1 MNLTK
6 ASVNLFQT
14 VFILNSSSSES
25 GTTFCPAVQRFCKK
39 DEHKTSSQGKWSIVL
54 QSCSISFLMSNMVK
68 KPLESKGLWSSLP
81 SKASKLPCPSGS
93 LSLSKK
99 RSFQKVAPLKH
110 EERRSLWCDGYKKE
124 VMYLKRGNTQGAV
137 KKRSKEEPVD
147 LSAAVEVMHSWFQD
161 SMLLTSKLG
170 PSLIFSVSSL
180 KRGTWKSLYQ
190 KLVVPTPFEDGKESE
205 ERGRHQ
211 TSQEKGS
218 EMLVCASYGV
228 HPCSTKYSSDRLIAD
243 LTHAL
248 EFHGRPLLGRQM
260 RLEVSQQ
267 RGQRHTYTPQSSGDM
282 EHGISANL
290 SIHLLMETREFPAWL
305 EVLLKEKFFNACLD
319 HEEEKKNEKNI
330 LCIDCCLSI
339 CPHCLPSHTSH
350 RLLRIRRYMYND
362 VLRVEDGSKLMD
374 CSLIQ
379 PYIVNSSKVVFIN
392 ERPHP
397 RQFRGSGNFCST
409 CDRSLQSPYLFCS
422 LSCKISDVIMR
433 QRGLSGFLRVCNFLN
448 LTEDVTTSTLEP
460 SGSDGDGG
468 VDMFLCQALACTAAT
483 EIVRKKRSSLTTTC
497 RRVTTAV
504 SSASTE
510 APANFFNRR
519 KNTPPQRAPLY

>member
-1 MNLTK
+1 
-6 ASVNLFQT
+6 
-14 VFILNSSSSES
+14 
-25 GTTFCPAVQRFCKK
+25 
-39 DEHKTSSQGKWSIVL
+39 
-54 QSCSISFLMSNMVK
+54 
-68 KPLESKGLWSSLP
+68 
-81 SKASKLPCPSGS
+81 
-93 LSLSKK
+93 
-99 RSFQKVAPLKH
+99 
-110 EERRSLWCDGYKKE
+110 
-124 VMYLKRGNTQGAV
+124 
-137 KKRSKEEPVD
+137 
-147 LSAAVEVMHSWFQD
+147 
-161 SMLLTSKLG
+161 
-170 PSLIFSVSSL
+170 
-180 KRGTWKSLYQ
+180 
-190 KLVVPTPFEDGKESE
+190 
-205 ERGRHQ
+205 
-211 TSQEKGS
+211 
-218 EMLVCASYGV
+218 
-228 HPCSTKYSSDRLIAD
+228 
-243 LTHAL
+243 
-248 EFHGRPLLGRQM
+248 
-260 RLEVSQQ
+260 
-267 RGQRHTYTPQSSGDM
+267 
-282 EHGISANL
+282 
-290 SIHLLMETREFPAWL
+290 METREFPAWL

-350 RLLRIRRYMYND
+350 RLFRIRRYMYND

>member
-1 MNLTK
+1 M
-6 ASVNLFQT
+6 
-14 VFILNSSSSES
+14 
-25 GTTFCPAVQRFCKK
+25 
-39 DEHKTSSQGKWSIVL
+39 
-54 QSCSISFLMSNMVK
+54 
-68 KPLESKGLWSSLP
+68 
-81 SKASKLPCPSGS
+81 
-93 LSLSKK
+93 
-99 RSFQKVAPLKH
+99 
-110 EERRSLWCDGYKKE
+110 
-124 VMYLKRGNTQGAV
+124 
-137 KKRSKEEPVD
+137 
-147 LSAAVEVMHSWFQD
+147 
-161 SMLLTSKLG
+161 
-170 PSLIFSVSSL
+170 
-180 KRGTWKSLYQ
+180 
-190 KLVVPTPFEDGKESE
+190 
-205 ERGRHQ
+205 
-211 TSQEKGS
+211 
-218 EMLVCASYGV
+218 
-228 HPCSTKYSSDRLIAD
+228 
-243 LTHAL
+243 
-248 EFHGRPLLGRQM
+248 
-260 RLEVSQQ
+260 
-267 RGQRHTYTPQSSGDM
+267 
-282 EHGISANL
+282 
-290 SIHLLMETREFPAWL
+290 METREFPAWL

-319 HEEEKKNEKNI
+319 HQEEKKNEKNI

-379 PYIVNSSKVVFIN
+379 PYIVNGSKVVFIN

-460 SGSDGDGG
+460 SGSDGDRG

-504 SSASTE
+504 SSANTE
-510 APANFFNRR
+510 APAYFFNRR